1 MTEDIYKKV
10 LEEKEK
16 EVHGLRVR
24 VKELVSEVSLLETE
38 LKQYKR
44 VQSDFGYDLVVENP
58 DAEHIEK
65 QKSFIRKGL
74 RKYDE

>member
-24 VKELVSEVSLLETE
+24 VKELVSEVSVLRTE
-38 LKQYKR
+38 RKR
-44 VQSDFGYDLVVENP
+44 FKKVRSDFGYDLVVENP
-58 DAEHIEK
+58 DAGHIK
-65 QKSFIRKGL
+65 
-74 RKYDE
+74 DE

>member
-24 VKELVSEVSLLETE
+24 VKELVSEVSVLKTE
-38 LKQYKR
+38 RKR
-44 VQSDFGYDLVVENP
+44 FKKVRSDFGYDLVVENP
-58 DAEHIEK
+58 DAGHIK
-65 QKSFIRKGL
+65 
-74 RKYDE
+74 DE

>member
-24 VKELVSEVSLLETE
+24 VKELVSEVSVLKTE
-38 LKQYKR
+38 RKR
-44 VQSDFGYDLVVENP
+44 FKKVRSDFGYDLVVENP
-58 DAEHIEK
+58 DARHIK
-65 QKSFIRKGL
+65 
-74 RKYDE
+74 DE